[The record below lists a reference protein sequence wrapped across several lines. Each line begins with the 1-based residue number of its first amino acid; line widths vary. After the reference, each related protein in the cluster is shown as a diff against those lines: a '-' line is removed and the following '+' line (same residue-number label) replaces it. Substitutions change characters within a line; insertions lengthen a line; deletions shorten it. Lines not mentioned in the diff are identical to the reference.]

1 MHIVQWNS
9 YRLLYKMKKKL
20 NYKNID
26 KKLHKMKKEDDSL
39 TRELHCFSCS
49 FEYQFGMFGCVLF
62 DLKIIEI
69 WLKIVKTKLIA

>member
-1 MHIVQWNS
+1 
-9 YRLLYKMKKKL
+9 MKKKL

-39 TRELHCFSCS
+39 TRELHCFSCP

-69 WLKIVKTKLIA
+69 